1 MRIKETIKQIL
12 IKKENK
18 AYEKELAGKKFSYD
32 QWARQDEKKK
42 QVPFVEKP
50 QGFVLWKLTGGKLSK
65 EAVSQLS
72 AYFKTHP
79 QVQILYGDEDVEG
92 ADGKRSTPWIKPC
105 WSPDTYLTYFY
116 VGSVVAVRESLLKE
130 AGLTIEGDVVEF
142 ADTEEIRQQMDA
154 LFTRAGA
161 FEKGTKA
168 VDRVPY
174 VLYHAA
180 QKEAWNTHFA
190 SRSKLTREKIP
201 VPKVSVIIPS
211 KDNPEIL
218 KQCLESLKKQKAEFD
233 IIVVDNG
240 SNATNREII
249 ENMTQGM
256 RYLYRPMEFNFSAM
270 CNLGAEE
277 AREEVLL
284 FLNDDIE
291 LCENDWLEEMYKKA
305 VKPYVG
311 AVGLKL
317 YYPHSNLIQHA
328 GVVNMPVGPDHKL
341 RTLPDEQDYYFGWSK
356 YTHNCSAVTGACLM
370 IEAKKYWEIGG
381 FQEKLAVCYN
391 DVDLCFRLYEQGYQ
405 NVVINEC
412 FAYHHESISRGSD
425 EENPE
430 KQARFWR
437 EWTKLYE
444 LHPAFVEE
452 DPYYPIE
459 LDRWSLNNKI
469 QPAYIY
475 GVYQPQTPSWEVYKE
490 PGNLRYDQC
499 LMARVE
505 MYDKKKMQGYGM
517 VLGDNN
523 ACYKKYVIL
532 SPDLESDTI
541 APRSLIMQ
549 VENKYRYE
557 LERNVPDQINVA
569 LGGWCISREGE
580 KLPAGAYKVGML
592 AVNKVTGLKLF
603 NWCGKVVE
611 I

>member
-1 MRIKETIKQIL
+1 MGIKETIKQIL
-12 IKKENK
+12 IKKEDK
-18 AYEKELAGKKFSYD
+18 AYEKELAGKKFSYH
-32 QWARQDEKKK
+32 QWAIQDEKKK
-42 QVPFVEKP
+42 QVTHVEKAED
-50 QGFVLWKLTGGKLSK
+50 FVIWKLAGGTLSK
-65 EAVSQLS
+65 EAVSQLN
-72 AYFKTHP
+72 AYFKSHP
-79 QVQILYGDEDVEG
+79 QVKILYGDEDVIG
-92 ADGKRSTPWIKPC
+92 TDGERKNPWIKPC

-116 VGSVVAVRESLLKE
+116 VGSVVVVRCSLLKE
-130 AGLTIEGDVVEF
+130 IGVAVEEDIVEF
-142 ADTEEIRQQMDA
+142 ANTEEIREQMDT
-154 LFTRAGA
+154 LFMKAGA
-161 FEKGTKA
+161 FEKGTNA

-174 VLYHAA
+174 MLYHATDKA
-180 QKEAWNTHFA
+180 NWDTHFA
-190 SRSKLTREKIP
+190 SKSGLLQKELVLPRI
-201 VPKVSVIIPS
+201 SVIIPS
-211 KDNPEIL
+211 KDNPTIL
-218 KQCLESLKKQKAEFD
+218 KQCLDSLQKQKAEFD

-240 SNATNREII
+240 SSAENKAII
-249 ENMTQGM
+249 EQMTQGM
-256 RYLYRPMEFNFSAM
+256 KYIYKPMEFNFSYM
-270 CNLGAEE
+270 CNVGAKQ
-277 AREEVLL
+277 ADGNVLL

-291 LCENDWLEEMYKKA
+291 LCENNWLEEMCNKA
-305 VKPYVG
+305 IQPYVG

-317 YYPHSNLIQHA
+317 YYPNSNLIQHA

-341 RTLPDEQDYYFGWSK
+341 RTLPDEQDYYFGWSR

-381 FQEKLAVCYN
+381 FLEELAVCYN

-405 NVVINEC
+405 NVVINEH

-425 EENPE
+425 EENPQ

-444 LHPAFVEE
+444 LHPNFVEE

-475 GVYQPQTPSWEVYKE
+475 GIYQPQTPVWAKYKDM
-490 PGNLRYDQC
+490 GNIRYDQC

-505 MYDKKKMQGYGM
+505 MYDKKKMQGYGI
-517 VLGDNN
+517 VLGDDN

-541 APRSLIMQ
+541 SSESLMMQ

-557 LERNVPDQINVA
+557 LEQNVPDQKNVA

-580 KLPAGAYKVGML
+580 KLPKGAYKVGML
-592 AVNKVTGLKLF
+592 AVNRVTGLKLF
-603 NWCGKVVE
+603 SWCGKVVE